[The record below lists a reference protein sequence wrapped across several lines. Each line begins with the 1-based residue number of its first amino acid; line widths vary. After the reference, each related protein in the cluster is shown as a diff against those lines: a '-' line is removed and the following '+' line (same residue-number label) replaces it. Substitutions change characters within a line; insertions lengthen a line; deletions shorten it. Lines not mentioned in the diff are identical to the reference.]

1 MRRKIEINEN
11 WFFTKERPNLIAP
24 DFSAMQEITLPHTWN
39 AEDGADGDDYYD
51 RRECWYVRKLE
62 RPQGDEIYLEVPAA
76 SQTAHVYLNGAEI
89 GYHIGGFS
97 LFRIRLTER
106 LEEKENILAIAVDN
120 SESQDT
126 YPQFADFTFFGGLYR
141 GVNLLVVPERHF
153 ELEEYGGPGIY
164 VTSHL
169 NEDGKAEV
177 LVQGKVSGGQSEA
190 YKVQIRNGEGEI
202 ILEENTEKPEK
213 VFFIDNPRV
222 WNGKKD
228 PYLYTAK
235 MIMEGSGDEVSTRF
249 GIREFY
255 VDSETGFFLNQESY
269 PLRGVSR
276 HQDRQGKGWAIS
288 EEDQREDAMLIHEIG
303 ATAVRLAHYQHAQS
317 FYDFCDELGMVV
329 WAEIP
334 FISRF
339 INTKEAKEDT
349 VRQMRELIMQNYNH
363 PSICF
368 WGISNEIT
376 MGGESDELVENQR
389 ILQKLCHKLDPSRKT
404 VLANLTTVES
414 QSEQNKITDLSAY
427 NVYMGWYA
435 GKVEDCGAWM
445 DSLHKENSD
454 MCMGISEYGADTNV
468 QYHSDAP
475 KRQDY
480 TEEYQSYYH
489 EKMLQAIQERPYL
502 WCSFVWN
509 MFDFA
514 ADKRKE
520 GGTQGRNTKGL
531 VTYDRKIKKDAF
543 YLYKAYWTEKP
554 FVHICS
560 KRFQKRPG
568 DTTTI
573 KVYATGIEKAELWMD
588 GKRIQ
593 EQKGTHCFLFEGIK
607 LTQNHQ
613 ITIYG
618 YCGDEKVCEDEAA
631 FTHTDGLEA
640 EYILESGENDG
651 VNWFLDEYGEKKKL
665 EATPG
670 FLSVYDEIGTILDTE
685 KGNEI
690 LNGLFISF
698 GEGGKALLTE
708 SVQNSIRSLTFVELA
723 KMIGPAIT
731 PEMLNMLNEQL
742 RHVKNS

>member
-11 WFFTKERPNLIAP
+11 WFFTKERPNLTAP

-89 GYHIGGFS
+89 GHHIGGFS

-202 ILEENTEKPEK
+202 ILEANTEKPEK

-255 VDSETGFFLNQESY
+255 VDAETGFFLNQESY

-404 VLANLTTVES
+404 VLANLTTVETVS
-414 QSEQNKITDLSAY
+414 
-427 NVYMGWYA
+427 
-435 GKVEDCGAWM
+435 
-445 DSLHKENSD
+445 
-454 MCMGISEYGADTNV
+454 
-468 QYHSDAP
+468 
-475 KRQDY
+475 Y
-480 TEEYQSYYH
+480 TH
-489 EKMLQAIQERPYL
+489 
-502 WCSFVWN
+502 
-509 MFDFA
+509 
-514 ADKRKE
+514 
-520 GGTQGRNTKGL
+520 
-531 VTYDRKIKKDAF
+531 
-543 YLYKAYWTEKP
+543 
-554 FVHICS
+554 
-560 KRFQKRPG
+560 
-568 DTTTI
+568 
-573 KVYATGIEKAELWMD
+573 
-588 GKRIQ
+588 
-593 EQKGTHCFLFEGIK
+593 
-607 LTQNHQ
+607 LT
-613 ITIYG
+613 
-618 YCGDEKVCEDEAA
+618 
-631 FTHTDGLEA
+631 L
-640 EYILESGENDG
+640 
-651 VNWFLDEYGEKKKL
+651 
-665 EATPG
+665 P
-670 FLSVYDEIGTILDTE
+670 TIL
-685 KGNEI
+685 
-690 LNGLFISF
+690 L
-698 GEGGKALLTE
+698 
-708 SVQNSIRSLTFVELA
+708 V
-723 KMIGPAIT
+723 
-731 PEMLNMLNEQL
+731 
-742 RHVKNS
+742 

>member
-11 WFFTKERPNLIAP
+11 WFFTKERPNLTAP

-89 GYHIGGFS
+89 GHHIGGFS

-177 LVQGKVSGGQSEA
+177 LVQGKVSGGKSEA

-202 ILEENTEKPEK
+202 ILEANTEKPEK

-255 VDSETGFFLNQESY
+255 VDAETGFFLNQESY

-329 WAEIP
+329 WAEIT

-376 MGGESDELVENQR
+376 MGGESDELVEN
-389 ILQKLCHKLDPSRKT
+389 
-404 VLANLTTVES
+404 
-414 QSEQNKITDLSAY
+414 
-427 NVYMGWYA
+427 
-435 GKVEDCGAWM
+435 
-445 DSLHKENSD
+445 
-454 MCMGISEYGADTNV
+454 
-468 QYHSDAP
+468 
-475 KRQDY
+475 
-480 TEEYQSYYH
+480 
-489 EKMLQAIQERPYL
+489 
-502 WCSFVWN
+502 
-509 MFDFA
+509 
-514 ADKRKE
+514 
-520 GGTQGRNTKGL
+520 
-531 VTYDRKIKKDAF
+531 
-543 YLYKAYWTEKP
+543 
-554 FVHICS
+554 
-560 KRFQKRPG
+560 
-568 DTTTI
+568 
-573 KVYATGIEKAELWMD
+573 
-588 GKRIQ
+588 
-593 EQKGTHCFLFEGIK
+593 
-607 LTQNHQ
+607 
-613 ITIYG
+613 
-618 YCGDEKVCEDEAA
+618 
-631 FTHTDGLEA
+631 
-640 EYILESGENDG
+640 
-651 VNWFLDEYGEKKKL
+651 
-665 EATPG
+665 
-670 FLSVYDEIGTILDTE
+670 
-685 KGNEI
+685 
-690 LNGLFISF
+690 
-698 GEGGKALLTE
+698 
-708 SVQNSIRSLTFVELA
+708 
-723 KMIGPAIT
+723 
-731 PEMLNMLNEQL
+731 
-742 RHVKNS
+742 